1 MAYTQH
7 STGTQGVEYN
17 MVQEVAQV
25 YSTPHVLMYRTHPQ
39 ADTSMT
45 TRWSTVS
52 CQAYGH

>member
-39 ADTSMT
+39 ADTSMA